1 MACSKAIKLAF
12 KISNE
17 LTIINLFTYSL
28 FCYRKFVKKQKNIT
42 SLLNPTTAQS
52 VDTHMPGYFSLL
64 PFHLFLC
71 VNIFSHFF
79 P

>member
-1 MACSKAIKLAF
+1 MACSKKIKLAF

-17 LTIINLFTYSL
+17 LTTTDLFTYSL
-28 FCYRKFVKKQKNIT
+28 LQKIICKKQKNTI

-52 VDTHMPGYFSLL
+52 MDTHMTGYFSLF